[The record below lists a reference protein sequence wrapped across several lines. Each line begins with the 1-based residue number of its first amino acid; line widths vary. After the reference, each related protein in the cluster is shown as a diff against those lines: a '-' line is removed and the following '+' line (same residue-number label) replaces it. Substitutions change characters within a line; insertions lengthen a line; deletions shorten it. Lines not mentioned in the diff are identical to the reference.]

1 MDIGFG
7 KSQRELVNNHTPII
21 LDGKK
26 VANEIADDLKR
37 RCQILKDKGCYPKL
51 IVFTNTD
58 DASKVYVRNKIKRC
72 EEIGIDAITCPISKF
87 EDFEVAAQKYDFNE
101 IPYILQE
108 PSNLTKFQ
116 NTVFVDQW
124 YQTDVDGFSASSL
137 GKLFKNEE
145 KNGFTGMKACTPK
158 GIITLLDYY
167 NIPIEGQKVA
177 ILGRS
182 NIVGRP
188 MAAMM
193 LNRDA
198 TVSICHT
205 KTQQMTLD
213 EEIYSADIIVSA
225 VGKVGMLSGYT
236 SLFYERKFP
245 RKVLIDVGMN
255 RDENGKLCGDICK
268 EAIEH
273 CYAYT
278 PVPGGVGPMTVISLC
293 ENVIEFYENGK
304 DAYL

>member
-1 MDIGFG
+1 M
-7 KSQRELVNNHTPII
+7 PIV

-26 VANEIADDLKR
+26 VANEIAEDLKK
-37 RCQILKDKGCYPKL
+37 RCEILKANHIFPKL
-51 IVFTNTD
+51 IIFTNTD
-58 DASKVYVRNKIKRC
+58 DASKVYVRNKVKRC
-72 EEIGIDAITCPISKF
+72 EEIGIEVLTYSISQF
-87 EDFEVAAQKYDFNE
+87 EDFDWFSKKYDFEN

-116 NTVFVDQW
+116 NAIFIDQY
-124 YQTDVDGFSASSL
+124 YQTDVDGFSASNL

-145 KNGFTGMKACTPK
+145 KDGLTYFKACTPK

-167 NIPIEGQKVA
+167 NIPIEGQKVV

-198 TVSICHT
+198 TVSVCHS
-205 KTQQMTLD
+205 KTPETIFDD
-213 EEIYSADIIVSA
+213 EISTADIIISA
-225 VGKVGMLSGYT
+225 VGKANMLSDY
-236 SLFYERKFP
+236 SPWFYQYKFAN
-245 RKVLIDVGMN
+245 KILIDVGMN

-268 EAIEH
+268 KALEY

>member
-1 MDIGFG
+1 M
-7 KSQRELVNNHTPII
+7 PII

-26 VANEIADDLKR
+26 VANEIAEDLKK
-37 RCQILKDKGCYPKL
+37 RCEILKANHIFPKL
-51 IVFTNTD
+51 IIFTNTD
-58 DASKVYVRNKIKRC
+58 DASKVYVRNKVKRC
-72 EEIGIDAITCPISKF
+72 EEIGIEAVTYPISKF
-87 EDFEVAAQKYDFNE
+87 EDFNIADKNCDCCET
-101 IPYILQE
+101 PYILQE

-116 NTVFVDQW
+116 NTVFVDQ
-124 YQTDVDGFSASSL
+124 YYHTDVDGFSASNL

-145 KNGFTGMKACTPK
+145 KDGLTYFKACTPK

-167 NIPIEGQKVA
+167 NIPIKGRKAV

-198 TVSICHT
+198 TVSVCHS
-205 KTQQMTLD
+205 KTPETIFDD
-213 EEIYSADIIVSA
+213 EISTADIIISA
-225 VGKVGMLSGYT
+225 VGKANMLSDY
-236 SLFYERKFP
+236 SPWFYQYKFAN
-245 RKVLIDVGMN
+245 KILIDVGMN

-268 EAIEH
+268 KALEH

>member
-1 MDIGFG
+1 M
-7 KSQRELVNNHTPII
+7 PII

-26 VANEIADDLKR
+26 IANEIAEDLKK
-37 RCQILKDKGCYPKL
+37 RCEILKANHIFPKL
-51 IVFTNTD
+51 IIFTNTD
-58 DASKVYVRNKIKRC
+58 DASKVYVRNKVKRC
-72 EEIGIDAITCPISKF
+72 EEIGIEAITYPISKF
-87 EDFEVAAQKYDFNE
+87 EDFNIAAKDYDFCE
-101 IPYILQE
+101 TPYILQE

-116 NTVFVDQW
+116 NTVFVDQ
-124 YQTDVDGFSASSL
+124 YYHTDVDGFSASNL

-145 KNGFTGMKACTPK
+145 KDGLIYFKACTPK

-167 NIPIEGQKVA
+167 NIFIEGQKVV

-193 LNRDA
+193 LNRNA
-198 TVSICHT
+198 TVSVCHS
-205 KTQQMTLD
+205 KTPENIFDD
-213 EEIYSADIIVSA
+213 EISTADIIISA
-225 VGKVGMLSGYT
+225 VGKANMLSDY
-236 SLFYERKFP
+236 SPWVYQYKFAN
-245 RKVLIDVGMN
+245 KILIDVGMN
-255 RDENGKLCGDICK
+255 RDENGKLCGDFCK

>member
-1 MDIGFG
+1 M
-7 KSQRELVNNHTPII
+7 PII

-26 VANEIADDLKR
+26 VANEIAEDLKK
-37 RCQILKDKGCYPKL
+37 RCEILKAKNIFPKL
-51 IVFTNTD
+51 IIFTNTD
-58 DASKVYVRNKIKRC
+58 DASKVYVRNKVKRC
-72 EEIGIDAITCPISKF
+72 EEIGIEVLTYPISQF
-87 EDFEVAAQKYDFNE
+87 EDFDWFSKKYDFEN

-116 NTVFVDQW
+116 NAIFIDQY
-124 YQTDVDGFSASSL
+124 YQTDVDGFSANNL
-137 GKLFKNEE
+137 GKLFKDEE
-145 KNGFTGMKACTPK
+145 KDGLTYFKACTPK

-167 NIPIEGQKVA
+167 NIPIEGRQVV
-177 ILGRS
+177 ILGCS

-198 TVSICHT
+198 TVTICHS
-205 KTQQMTLD
+205 KTPKYTLD
-213 EEIYSADIIVSA
+213 EEVMSADIIVSA
-225 VGKVGMLSGYT
+225 VGKLNMLSGYRDYI
-236 SLFYERKFP
+236 YERNFK
-245 RKVLIDVGMN
+245 KKILVDVGMN
-255 RDENGKLCGDICK
+255 RDNDGKLCGDICK
-268 EAIEH
+268 KAIEH

>member
-1 MDIGFG
+1 M
-7 KSQRELVNNHTPII
+7 PII

-26 VANEIADDLKR
+26 VANEIAEDLKK
-37 RCQILKDKGCYPKL
+37 RCEILKANHIFPKL
-51 IVFTNTD
+51 IIFTNTD
-58 DASKVYVRNKIKRC
+58 DASKVYVRNKVKRC
-72 EEIGIDAITCPISKF
+72 EEIGIEAITYPISQF
-87 EDFEVAAQKYDFNE
+87 EDFDWFSKKYDFEN

-116 NTVFVDQW
+116 NAIFIDQY
-124 YQTDVDGFSASSL
+124 YQTDVDGFSASNL

-145 KNGFTGMKACTPK
+145 KDGLTYFKACTPK

-167 NIPIEGQKVA
+167 NIPIEGRKVV

-198 TVSICHT
+198 TVTICHS
-205 KTQQMTLD
+205 KTPKYTLD
-213 EEIYSADIIVSA
+213 EEVMSADIIVSA
-225 VGKVGMLSGYT
+225 VGKLNMLSGYRDYI
-236 SLFYERKFP
+236 YERNFK
-245 RKVLIDVGMN
+245 KKILVDVGMN
-255 RDENGKLCGDICK
+255 RDSDGKLCGDICK

>member
-1 MDIGFG
+1 M
-7 KSQRELVNNHTPII
+7 PIV

-26 VANEIADDLKR
+26 VANEIAEDLKK
-37 RCQILKDKGCYPKL
+37 RCEILKAKRIFPKL
-51 IVFTNTD
+51 IIFTNTD
-58 DASKVYVRNKIKRC
+58 DASKVYVRNKVKRC
-72 EEIGIDAITCPISKF
+72 EEIGIEVLTYPISQF
-87 EDFEVAAQKYDFNE
+87 EDFDWFSKKYDFEN

-116 NTVFVDQW
+116 NAIFIDQY
-124 YQTDVDGFSASSL
+124 YQTDVDGFSASNL

-145 KNGFTGMKACTPK
+145 KDGLTYFKACTPK

-167 NIPIEGQKVA
+167 NIPIEGRKVV

-198 TVSICHT
+198 TVTICHS
-205 KTQQMTLD
+205 KTPKYTLD
-213 EEIYSADIIVSA
+213 EEVMSADIIVSA
-225 VGKVGMLSGYT
+225 VGKLNMLSGYRDYI
-236 SLFYERKFP
+236 YERNFK
-245 RKVLIDVGMN
+245 KKILVDVGMN
-255 RDENGKLCGDICK
+255 RDNDGKLCGDICK
-268 EAIEH
+268 KAIEH

>member
-1 MDIGFG
+1 M
-7 KSQRELVNNHTPII
+7 PII

-26 VANEIADDLKR
+26 VANEIAEDLKK
-37 RCQILKDKGCYPKL
+37 RCEILKANHIFPKL
-51 IVFTNTD
+51 IIFTNTD
-58 DASKVYVRNKIKRC
+58 DASKVYVRNKVKRC
-72 EEIGIDAITCPISKF
+72 EEIGIEVLTYPISQF
-87 EDFEVAAQKYDFNE
+87 EDFDWFSKKYDFEN

-116 NTVFVDQW
+116 NAIFIDQ
-124 YQTDVDGFSASSL
+124 YYHTDVDGFSSSNL

-145 KNGFTGMKACTPK
+145 KDGLTYFKACTPK

-167 NIPIEGQKVA
+167 NIPIEGRKVV

-198 TVSICHT
+198 TVTICHS
-205 KTQQMTLD
+205 KTPETIFDD
-213 EEIYSADIIVSA
+213 EISTADIIISA
-225 VGKVGMLSGYT
+225 VGKANMLSDYNPW
-236 SLFYERKFP
+236 FYQYEFANKI
-245 RKVLIDVGMN
+245 LIDVGMN
-255 RDENGKLCGDICK
+255 RDKNGKLCGDICK
-268 EAIEH
+268 EALEY

>member
-1 MDIGFG
+1 M
-7 KSQRELVNNHTPII
+7 PII

-26 VANEIADDLKR
+26 VANEIAEDLKK
-37 RCQILKDKGCYPKL
+37 RCEILKANHIFPKL
-51 IVFTNTD
+51 IIFTNTD
-58 DASKVYVRNKIKRC
+58 DASKVYVRNKVKRC
-72 EEIGIDAITCPISKF
+72 EEIGIEVLTYPISQF
-87 EDFEVAAQKYDFNE
+87 EDFDWFSKKYDFEN

-116 NTVFVDQW
+116 NAIFIDQY
-124 YQTDVDGFSASSL
+124 YQTDVDGFSASNL

-145 KNGFTGMKACTPK
+145 KDGLTYFKACTPK

-167 NIPIEGQKVA
+167 NIPIEGRKVV

-182 NIVGRP
+182 SIVGRP
-188 MAAMM
+188 MAATM

-205 KTQQMTLD
+205 KTQQMVFD
-213 EEIYSADIIVSA
+213 EEVWSADIIVSA
-225 VGKVGMLSGYT
+225 VGKTGMLSGYT
-236 SLFYERKFP
+236 SSFYERIFSHKT
-245 RKVLIDVGMN
+245 LIDVGMN

>member
-1 MDIGFG
+1 M
-7 KSQRELVNNHTPII
+7 PII

-26 VANEIADDLKR
+26 VANEIAEDLKK
-37 RCQILKDKGCYPKL
+37 RCEILKAKRIFPKL
-51 IVFTNTD
+51 IIFTNTD
-58 DASKVYVRNKIKRC
+58 DASKVYVRNKVKRC
-72 EEIGIDAITCPISKF
+72 EEIGIEVLTYPISQF
-87 EDFEVAAQKYDFNE
+87 EDFDWFSKKYDFEN

-116 NTVFVDQW
+116 NAIFIDQY
-124 YQTDVDGFSASSL
+124 YQTDVDGFSASNL

-145 KNGFTGMKACTPK
+145 KDGLTYFKACTPK

-167 NIPIEGQKVA
+167 NIPIEGRKVV

-198 TVSICHT
+198 TVTICHS
-205 KTQQMTLD
+205 KTPKYTLD
-213 EEIYSADIIVSA
+213 EEVMSADIIVSA
-225 VGKVGMLSGYT
+225 VGKLNMLSGYRDYI
-236 SLFYERKFP
+236 YERNFK
-245 RKVLIDVGMN
+245 KKILVDVGMN
-255 RDENGKLCGDICK
+255 RDNDGKLCGDICK
-268 EAIEH
+268 KAIEH

-293 ENVIEFYENGK
+293 ENVIEFYENEK

>member
-1 MDIGFG
+1 M
-7 KSQRELVNNHTPII
+7 PII

-26 VANEIADDLKR
+26 VANEIAEDLKK
-37 RCQILKDKGCYPKL
+37 RCEILKTNHIFPKL
-51 IVFTNTD
+51 IIFTNTD
-58 DASKVYVRNKIKRC
+58 DASKVYVRNKVKRC
-72 EEIGIDAITCPISKF
+72 EEIGIEAITYPISKF
-87 EDFEVAAQKYDFNE
+87 EDFNIAAKDYDFCE
-101 IPYILQE
+101 TPYILQE

-116 NTVFVDQW
+116 NTVFVDQ
-124 YQTDVDGFSASSL
+124 YYHTDVDGFSAINL

-145 KNGFTGMKACTPK
+145 KDGLTYFKACTPK

-167 NIPIEGQKVA
+167 NIPIEGQKVV

-193 LNRDA
+193 LNRNA
-198 TVSICHT
+198 TVSVCHS
-205 KTQQMTLD
+205 KTPENIFDD
-213 EEIYSADIIVSA
+213 EISTADIIISA
-225 VGKVGMLSGYT
+225 VGKANMLSDY
-236 SLFYERKFP
+236 SPWVYQYKFAN
-245 RKVLIDVGMN
+245 KILIDVGMN

-268 EAIEH
+268 EALEH

>member
-1 MDIGFG
+1 M
-7 KSQRELVNNHTPII
+7 PII

-26 VANEIADDLKR
+26 VANEIAEDLKK
-37 RCQILKDKGCYPKL
+37 RCEILKANHIFPKL
-51 IVFTNTD
+51 IIFTNTD
-58 DASKVYVRNKIKRC
+58 DASKVYVRNKVKRC
-72 EEIGIDAITCPISKF
+72 EEIGIEAITYPISKF
-87 EDFEVAAQKYDFNE
+87 EDFGVAAITYDFYE
-101 IPYILQE
+101 TPYILQE

-116 NTVFVDQW
+116 NTVFVDQ
-124 YQTDVDGFSASSL
+124 YYHTDVDGFSASNL

-145 KNGFTGMKACTPK
+145 KDGLTYFKACTPK

-167 NIPIEGQKVA
+167 NIPIEGRKVV

-198 TVSICHT
+198 TVSICHS
-205 KTQQMTLD
+205 KTPETIFDD
-213 EEIYSADIIVSA
+213 EISTADIIISA
-225 VGKVGMLSGYT
+225 VGKANMLSDY
-236 SLFYERKFP
+236 SPWFYQYKFAN
-245 RKVLIDVGMN
+245 KILIDVGMN
-255 RDENGKLCGDICK
+255 RDENGKLCGDFCK

>member
-1 MDIGFG
+1 M
-7 KSQRELVNNHTPII
+7 PIV

-26 VANEIADDLKR
+26 VANEIAEDLKK
-37 RCQILKDKGCYPKL
+37 RCEILKANHIFPKL
-51 IVFTNTD
+51 IIFTNTD
-58 DASKVYVRNKIKRC
+58 DASKVYVRNKVKRC
-72 EEIGIDAITCPISKF
+72 EEIGIEVLTYPISQF
-87 EDFEVAAQKYDFNE
+87 EDFDWFSKKYDFEN

-116 NTVFVDQW
+116 NAIFIDQY
-124 YQTDVDGFSASSL
+124 YQTDVDGFSASNL

-145 KNGFTGMKACTPK
+145 KDGLTYFKACTPK

-167 NIPIEGQKVA
+167 NIPIEGQKVV

-198 TVSICHT
+198 TVSVCHS
-205 KTQQMTLD
+205 KTQQRVL
-213 EEIYSADIIVSA
+213 EEKIWSADIIVSA
-225 VGKVGMLSGYT
+225 VGKTGMLSGYT
-236 SLFYERKFP
+236 SSFYEQTFP
-245 RKVLIDVGMN
+245 HKILIDVGMN

>member
-1 MDIGFG
+1 M
-7 KSQRELVNNHTPII
+7 PIV

-26 VANEIADDLKR
+26 VANEIAEDLKK
-37 RCQILKDKGCYPKL
+37 RCEILKAKHIFPKL
-51 IVFTNTD
+51 IIFTNTD
-58 DASKVYVRNKIKRC
+58 DASKVYVRNKVKRC
-72 EEIGIDAITCPISKF
+72 EEIGIEVLTYPISQF
-87 EDFEVAAQKYDFNE
+87 EDFDWFSKKYDFEN

-116 NTVFVDQW
+116 NAIFIDQY
-124 YQTDVDGFSASSL
+124 YQTDVDGFSASNL

-145 KNGFTGMKACTPK
+145 KDGLTYFKACTPK

-167 NIPIEGQKVA
+167 NIPIEGRKVV

-198 TVSICHT
+198 TVTICHS
-205 KTQQMTLD
+205 KTPKYTLD
-213 EEIYSADIIVSA
+213 EEVMSADIIVSA
-225 VGKVGMLSGYT
+225 VGKLNMLSGYRDYI
-236 SLFYERKFP
+236 YERNFK
-245 RKVLIDVGMN
+245 KKILVDVGMN
-255 RDENGKLCGDICK
+255 RDNDGKLCGDICK
-268 EAIEH
+268 KAIEH
-273 CYAYT
+273 CYAHT

>member
-1 MDIGFG
+1 M
-7 KSQRELVNNHTPII
+7 PIV

-26 VANEIADDLKR
+26 VANEIAEDLKK
-37 RCQILKDKGCYPKL
+37 RCEILKANHIFPKL
-51 IVFTNTD
+51 IIFTNTD

-72 EEIGIDAITCPISKF
+72 EEIGIEAITYPISQF
-87 EDFEVAAQKYDFNE
+87 EDFDWFSKKYDFEN

-116 NTVFVDQW
+116 NAIFIDQY
-124 YQTDVDGFSASSL
+124 YQTDVDGFSASNL

-145 KNGFTGMKACTPK
+145 KDGLTYFKACTPK

-167 NIPIEGQKVA
+167 NIPIEGRKVV

-198 TVSICHT
+198 TVTICHS
-205 KTQQMTLD
+205 KTPKYTLD
-213 EEIYSADIIVSA
+213 EEVMSADIIVSA
-225 VGKVGMLSGYT
+225 VGKLNMLSGYRDYI
-236 SLFYERKFP
+236 YERNFK
-245 RKVLIDVGMN
+245 KKILVDVGMN
-255 RDENGKLCGDICK
+255 RDSDGKLCGDICK

>member
-1 MDIGFG
+1 M
-7 KSQRELVNNHTPII
+7 PII

-26 VANEIADDLKR
+26 VANEIAEDLKK
-37 RCQILKDKGCYPKL
+37 RCEILKANHIFPKL
-51 IVFTNTD
+51 IIFTNTD
-58 DASKVYVRNKIKRC
+58 DASKVYVRNKVKRC
-72 EEIGIDAITCPISKF
+72 EEIGIEAITYPISKF
-87 EDFEVAAQKYDFNE
+87 EDFNIAAKDYDFCE
-101 IPYILQE
+101 TPYILQE

-116 NTVFVDQW
+116 NTVFVDQ
-124 YQTDVDGFSASSL
+124 YYHTDVDGFSASNL

-145 KNGFTGMKACTPK
+145 KDGLTYFKACTPK

-167 NIPIEGQKVA
+167 NIFIEGQKVV

-193 LNRDA
+193 LNRNA
-198 TVSICHT
+198 TVSVCHS
-205 KTQQMTLD
+205 KTPENIFDD
-213 EEIYSADIIVSA
+213 EISTADIIISA
-225 VGKVGMLSGYT
+225 VGKANMLSDY
-236 SLFYERKFP
+236 SPWVYQYKFAN
-245 RKVLIDVGMN
+245 KILIDVGMN

-268 EAIEH
+268 KAIEH

>member
-1 MDIGFG
+1 M
-7 KSQRELVNNHTPII
+7 PII

-26 VANEIADDLKR
+26 VANEIAEDLKK
-37 RCQILKDKGCYPKL
+37 RCEILKANHIFPKL
-51 IVFTNTD
+51 IIFTNTD
-58 DASKVYVRNKIKRC
+58 DASKVYVRNKVKRC
-72 EEIGIDAITCPISKF
+72 EEIGIEVLTYPISQF
-87 EDFEVAAQKYDFNE
+87 EDFDWFSKKYDFEN

-116 NTVFVDQW
+116 NAIFIDQY
-124 YQTDVDGFSASSL
+124 YQTDVDGFSASNL

-145 KNGFTGMKACTPK
+145 KDGLTYFKACTPK

-167 NIPIEGQKVA
+167 NIPIEGRKVV

-198 TVSICHT
+198 TVSVCHS
-205 KTQQMTLD
+205 KTPETIFDD
-213 EEIYSADIIVSA
+213 EISTADIIISA
-225 VGKVGMLSGYT
+225 VGKANMLSDYNPW
-236 SLFYERKFP
+236 FYQYEFANKI
-245 RKVLIDVGMN
+245 LIDVGMN
-255 RDENGKLCGDICK
+255 RDKNGKLCGDICK
-268 EAIEH
+268 EALEY

>member
-1 MDIGFG
+1 MDMNI
-7 KSQRELVNNHTPII
+7 PII

-26 VANEIADDLKR
+26 VANEIAEDLKK
-37 RCQILKDKGCYPKL
+37 RCEILKANHIFPKL
-51 IVFTNTD
+51 IIFTNTD
-58 DASKVYVRNKIKRC
+58 DASKVYVRNKVKRC
-72 EEIGIDAITCPISKF
+72 EEIGIEAITYPISKF
-87 EDFEVAAQKYDFNE
+87 EDFNVTESKYDFCE
-101 IPYILQE
+101 TPYILQE

-116 NTVFVDQW
+116 NTVFVDQ
-124 YQTDVDGFSASSL
+124 YYHTDVDGFSAINL

-145 KNGFTGMKACTPK
+145 KDGLTYFKACTPK

-167 NIPIEGQKVA
+167 NIPIEGQKVV

-188 MAAMM
+188 MAVMM
-193 LNRDA
+193 LNRNA

-205 KTQQMTLD
+205 KTPQTVFD
-213 EEIYSADIIVSA
+213 EEIWSADIIVSA
-225 VGKVGMLSGYT
+225 VGKTGMLSGYT
-236 SLFYERKFP
+236 PLFYKRKFLH
-245 RKVLIDVGMN
+245 KVLIDVGMN

-304 DAYL
+304 EAYL

>member
-1 MDIGFG
+1 M
-7 KSQRELVNNHTPII
+7 PIV

-26 VANEIADDLKR
+26 VANEIAEDLKK
-37 RCQILKDKGCYPKL
+37 RCEILKANHIFPKL
-51 IVFTNTD
+51 IIFTNTD
-58 DASKVYVRNKIKRC
+58 DASKVYVRNKVKRC
-72 EEIGIDAITCPISKF
+72 EEIGIEVLTYPISQF
-87 EDFEVAAQKYDFNE
+87 EDFDWFSKKYDFEN

-116 NTVFVDQW
+116 NAIFIDQY
-124 YQTDVDGFSASSL
+124 YQTDVDGFSASNL

-145 KNGFTGMKACTPK
+145 KDGLTYFKACTPK

-167 NIPIEGQKVA
+167 NIPIEGRKVV

-198 TVSICHT
+198 TVSVCHS
-205 KTQQMTLD
+205 KTPETIFDD
-213 EEIYSADIIVSA
+213 EISTADIIISA
-225 VGKVGMLSGYT
+225 VGKANMLSDYNPW
-236 SLFYERKFP
+236 FYQYKFAN
-245 RKVLIDVGMN
+245 KILIDVGMN

-268 EAIEH
+268 EALEY

>member
-1 MDIGFG
+1 M
-7 KSQRELVNNHTPII
+7 PIV

-26 VANEIADDLKR
+26 VANEIAEDLKK
-37 RCQILKDKGCYPKL
+37 RCEILKANHIFPKL
-51 IVFTNTD
+51 IIFTNTD
-58 DASKVYVRNKIKRC
+58 DASKVYVRNKVKRC
-72 EEIGIDAITCPISKF
+72 EEIGIEAVTYPISKF
-87 EDFEVAAQKYDFNE
+87 EDFNIADKDCDCCET
-101 IPYILQE
+101 PYILQE

-116 NTVFVDQW
+116 NTVFVDQ
-124 YQTDVDGFSASSL
+124 YYHTDVDGFSASNL

-145 KNGFTGMKACTPK
+145 KDGLTYFKACTPK

-167 NIPIEGQKVA
+167 NIPIEGRKVV

-188 MAAMM
+188 LAAMM
-193 LNRDA
+193 LNRNA
-198 TVSICHT
+198 TVSVCHS
-205 KTQQMTLD
+205 KTPKTIFDD
-213 EEIYSADIIVSA
+213 EILTADIIISA
-225 VGKVGMLSGYT
+225 VGKVNMLSDY
-236 SLFYERKFP
+236 SPWSYQYKFAN
-245 RKVLIDVGMN
+245 KILIDVGMN

-268 EAIEH
+268 KALEY

>member
-1 MDIGFG
+1 M
-7 KSQRELVNNHTPII
+7 PII

-26 VANEIADDLKR
+26 VANEIAEDLKK
-37 RCQILKDKGCYPKL
+37 RCEILKANHIFPKL
-51 IVFTNTD
+51 IIFTNTD
-58 DASKVYVRNKIKRC
+58 DASKVYVRNKVKRC
-72 EEIGIDAITCPISKF
+72 EEIGIEVLTYPISQF
-87 EDFEVAAQKYDFNE
+87 EDFDWFSKKYDFEN

-116 NTVFVDQW
+116 NAIFIDQY
-124 YQTDVDGFSASSL
+124 YQTDVDGFSASNL

-145 KNGFTGMKACTPK
+145 KDGLTYFKACTPK

-167 NIPIEGQKVA
+167 NIPIEGRKVV

-198 TVSICHT
+198 TVTICHS
-205 KTQQMTLD
+205 KTPKYTLD
-213 EEIYSADIIVSA
+213 EEVMSADIIVSA
-225 VGKVGMLSGYT
+225 VGKLNMLSGYRDYI
-236 SLFYERKFP
+236 YERNFK
-245 RKVLIDVGMN
+245 KKILVDVGMN
-255 RDENGKLCGDICK
+255 RDNDGKLCGDICK
-268 EAIEH
+268 KAIEH

-293 ENVIEFYENGK
+293 ENVVEFYENGK

>member
-1 MDIGFG
+1 M
-7 KSQRELVNNHTPII
+7 PII

-26 VANEIADDLKR
+26 VANEIAEDLKK
-37 RCQILKDKGCYPKL
+37 RCEILKANHIFPKL
-51 IVFTNTD
+51 IIFTNTD
-58 DASKVYVRNKIKRC
+58 DASKVYVRNKVKRC
-72 EEIGIDAITCPISKF
+72 EEIGIEAVTYPISKF
-87 EDFEVAAQKYDFNE
+87 EDFNIAAKDYDFCE
-101 IPYILQE
+101 TPYILQE

-116 NTVFVDQW
+116 NTVFVDQ
-124 YQTDVDGFSASSL
+124 YYHTDVDGFSASNL

-145 KNGFTGMKACTPK
+145 KDGLIYFKACTPK

-167 NIPIEGQKVA
+167 NIFIEGQKVV

-193 LNRDA
+193 LNRNA
-198 TVSICHT
+198 TVSVCHS
-205 KTQQMTLD
+205 KTPENIFDD
-213 EEIYSADIIVSA
+213 EISTADIIISA
-225 VGKVGMLSGYT
+225 VGKANMLSDY
-236 SLFYERKFP
+236 SPWVYQYKFAN
-245 RKVLIDVGMN
+245 KILIDVGMN
-255 RDENGKLCGDICK
+255 RDENGKLCGDFCK

>member
-1 MDIGFG
+1 M
-7 KSQRELVNNHTPII
+7 PIV

-26 VANEIADDLKR
+26 VANEIAEDLKK
-37 RCQILKDKGCYPKL
+37 RCEILKANHIFPKL
-51 IVFTNTD
+51 IIFTNTD

-72 EEIGIDAITCPISKF
+72 EEIGIEAITYPISQF
-87 EDFEVAAQKYDFNE
+87 EDFDWFSKKYDFEN

-116 NTVFVDQW
+116 NAIFIDQY
-124 YQTDVDGFSASSL
+124 YQTDVDGFSANNL
-137 GKLFKNEE
+137 GKLFKDEE
-145 KNGFTGMKACTPK
+145 KDGLTYFKACTPK

-167 NIPIEGQKVA
+167 NIPIEGRKVV

-198 TVSICHT
+198 TVTICHS
-205 KTQQMTLD
+205 KTPKYMLD
-213 EEIYSADIIVSA
+213 EEVMSADIIVSA
-225 VGKVGMLSGYT
+225 VGKLNMLSGYRDYI
-236 SLFYERKFP
+236 YERNFK
-245 RKVLIDVGMN
+245 KKILVDVGMN
-255 RDENGKLCGDICK
+255 RDSDGKLCGDICK

-293 ENVIEFYENGK
+293 ENVIEFYENEK

>member
-1 MDIGFG
+1 M
-7 KSQRELVNNHTPII
+7 PII

-26 VANEIADDLKR
+26 VANEIAEDLKK
-37 RCQILKDKGCYPKL
+37 RCEILKANHIFPKL
-51 IVFTNTD
+51 IIFTNTD
-58 DASKVYVRNKIKRC
+58 DASKVYVRNKVKRC
-72 EEIGIDAITCPISKF
+72 EEIGIEAITYPISKF
-87 EDFEVAAQKYDFNE
+87 EDFGVAANTYDFYE
-101 IPYILQE
+101 TPYILQE

-116 NTVFVDQW
+116 NTVFVDQ
-124 YQTDVDGFSASSL
+124 YYHTDVDGFSASNL

-145 KNGFTGMKACTPK
+145 KDGLTYFKACTPK

-167 NIPIEGQKVA
+167 NIPINGQKVV

-198 TVSICHT
+198 TVSVCHS
-205 KTQQMTLD
+205 KTPRNIFD
-213 EEIYSADIIVSA
+213 NEISTADIIVSA
-225 VGKVGMLSGYT
+225 VGKANMLSDY
-236 SLFYERKFP
+236 SPWFYQYKFAN
-245 RKVLIDVGMN
+245 KILIDVGMN
-255 RDENGKLCGDICK
+255 RDENGKLCGDFCK
-268 EAIEH
+268 EALEH

>member
-1 MDIGFG
+1 M
-7 KSQRELVNNHTPII
+7 PIV

-26 VANEIADDLKR
+26 VANEIAEDLKK
-37 RCQILKDKGCYPKL
+37 RCEILKANHIFPKL
-51 IVFTNTD
+51 IIFTNTD
-58 DASKVYVRNKIKRC
+58 DASKVYVRNKVKRC
-72 EEIGIDAITCPISKF
+72 EEIGIEVLTYPISQF
-87 EDFEVAAQKYDFNE
+87 EDFDWFSKKYDFEN

-116 NTVFVDQW
+116 NAIFIDQY
-124 YQTDVDGFSASSL
+124 YQTDVDGFSASNL

-145 KNGFTGMKACTPK
+145 KDGLTYFKACTPK

-167 NIPIEGQKVA
+167 NIPIEGRKVV

-188 MAAMM
+188 LAAMM

-198 TVSICHT
+198 TVSVCHS
-205 KTQQMTLD
+205 KTPETIFDD
-213 EEIYSADIIVSA
+213 EISTADIIISA
-225 VGKVGMLSGYT
+225 VGKANMLSDYNPW
-236 SLFYERKFP
+236 FYQYKFAN
-245 RKVLIDVGMN
+245 KILIDVGMN
-255 RDENGKLCGDICK
+255 RDKNGKLCGDICK
-268 EAIEH
+268 EALEY

>member
-1 MDIGFG
+1 MDMN
-7 KSQRELVNNHTPII
+7 VPII

-26 VANEIADDLKR
+26 VANEIAEDLKK
-37 RCQILKDKGCYPKL
+37 RCEILKANHIFPKL
-51 IVFTNTD
+51 IIFTNTD
-58 DASKVYVRNKIKRC
+58 DASKVYVRNKVKRC
-72 EEIGIDAITCPISKF
+72 EEIGIEAITNPISKF
-87 EDFEVAAQKYDFNE
+87 EDFNIASKDYDCCE
-101 IPYILQE
+101 TPYILQE

-116 NTVFVDQW
+116 NTVFVDQ
-124 YQTDVDGFSASSL
+124 YYHTDVDGFSASNL

-145 KNGFTGMKACTPK
+145 KDGLTHFKACTPK

-167 NIPIEGQKVA
+167 NIPIEGQKVV

-198 TVSICHT
+198 TVSICHS
-205 KTQQMTLD
+205 KTQQMVFD
-213 EEIYSADIIVSA
+213 EEVWSADIIVSA
-225 VGKVGMLSGYT
+225 VGKTGMLSGYT
-236 SLFYERKFP
+236 SSFYERIFP
-245 RKVLIDVGMN
+245 HKTLIDVGMN

>member
-1 MDIGFG
+1 M
-7 KSQRELVNNHTPII
+7 PII

-26 VANEIADDLKR
+26 VANEIAEDLKK
-37 RCQILKDKGCYPKL
+37 RCEILKANHIFPKL
-51 IVFTNTD
+51 IIFTNTD
-58 DASKVYVRNKIKRC
+58 DASKVYVRNKVKRC
-72 EEIGIDAITCPISKF
+72 EEIGIEVLTYAISHF
-87 EDFEVAAQKYDFNE
+87 EDFDWFSKKYDFEN

-116 NTVFVDQW
+116 NAIFIDQY
-124 YQTDVDGFSASSL
+124 YQTDVDGFSASNL

-145 KNGFTGMKACTPK
+145 KDGLTYFKACTPK

-167 NIPIEGQKVA
+167 NIPIEGRKVV

-198 TVSICHT
+198 TISICHT
-205 KTQQMTLD
+205 KTQQMVFD
-213 EEIYSADIIVSA
+213 EEVWSADIIVSA
-225 VGKVGMLSGYT
+225 VGKTGILSGYT
-236 SLFYERKFP
+236 SSFYERIFSHKT
-245 RKVLIDVGMN
+245 LIDVGMN

-304 DAYL
+304 DVYL

>member
-1 MDIGFG
+1 M
-7 KSQRELVNNHTPII
+7 PII

-26 VANEIADDLKR
+26 VANEIAEDLKK
-37 RCQILKDKGCYPKL
+37 RCEILKANHIFPKL
-51 IVFTNTD
+51 IIFTNTD
-58 DASKVYVRNKIKRC
+58 DASKVYVRNKVKRC
-72 EEIGIDAITCPISKF
+72 EEIGIEVLTYPISQF
-87 EDFEVAAQKYDFNE
+87 EDFDWFSKKYDFEN
-101 IPYILQE
+101 IPYSLQE

-116 NTVFVDQW
+116 NAIFIDQY
-124 YQTDVDGFSASSL
+124 YQTDVDGFSASNL

-145 KNGFTGMKACTPK
+145 KDGLTYFKACTPK

-167 NIPIEGQKVA
+167 NIPIEGRKVV

-182 NIVGRP
+182 SIVGRP

-205 KTQQMTLD
+205 KTQQMVFD
-213 EEIYSADIIVSA
+213 EEVWSADIIVSA
-225 VGKVGMLSGYT
+225 VGKTGMLSGYT
-236 SLFYERKFP
+236 SSFYERIFP
-245 RKVLIDVGMN
+245 HKTLIDVGMN
-255 RDENGKLCGDICK
+255 RDENGKLCGDVCK

>member
-1 MDIGFG
+1 MDMN
-7 KSQRELVNNHTPII
+7 VPII

-26 VANEIADDLKR
+26 VANEIAEDLKK
-37 RCQILKDKGCYPKL
+37 RCEILKANHIFPKL
-51 IVFTNTD
+51 IIFTNTD
-58 DASKVYVRNKIKRC
+58 DASKVYVRNKVKRC
-72 EEIGIDAITCPISKF
+72 EEIGIEAITYPISKF
-87 EDFEVAAQKYDFNE
+87 EDFSIAASNYDFCE
-101 IPYILQE
+101 TPYILQE

-116 NTVFVDQW
+116 NTVFVDQ
-124 YQTDVDGFSASSL
+124 YYHTDVDGFSASNL

-145 KNGFTGMKACTPK
+145 KNGLTYFKACTPK

-167 NIPIEGQKVA
+167 NIPLEGQKVV

-193 LNRDA
+193 LNRNA

-205 KTQQMTLD
+205 KTPQMVFD
-213 EEIYSADIIVSA
+213 EEIWSADIIVSA
-225 VGKVGMLSGYT
+225 VGKTGMLSGYT

-245 RKVLIDVGMN
+245 SKTLIDVGMN

-268 EAIEH
+268 EAVEH
-273 CYAYT
+273 CCAYT

>member
-1 MDIGFG
+1 M
-7 KSQRELVNNHTPII
+7 PII

-26 VANEIADDLKR
+26 VANEIAEDLKK
-37 RCQILKDKGCYPKL
+37 RCEILKANHIFPKL
-51 IVFTNTD
+51 IIFTNTD
-58 DASKVYVRNKIKRC
+58 DASKVYVRNKVKRC
-72 EEIGIDAITCPISKF
+72 EEIGIEAVTYPISKF
-87 EDFEVAAQKYDFNE
+87 EDFNIADKDCDCCET
-101 IPYILQE
+101 PYILQE

-116 NTVFVDQW
+116 NTVFVDQ
-124 YQTDVDGFSASSL
+124 YYHTDVDGFSAINL

-145 KNGFTGMKACTPK
+145 KDGLTYFKACTPK

-167 NIPIEGQKVA
+167 NIPIEGQKVV

-188 MAAMM
+188 MAAMI
-193 LNRDA
+193 LNRNA
-198 TVSICHT
+198 TVSVCHS
-205 KTQQMTLD
+205 KTPENIFDD
-213 EEIYSADIIVSA
+213 EISTADIIISA
-225 VGKVGMLSGYT
+225 VGKANMLSDY
-236 SLFYERKFP
+236 SPWVYQYKFAN
-245 RKVLIDVGMN
+245 KILIDVGMN

-268 EAIEH
+268 EALEH

>member
-1 MDIGFG
+1 M
-7 KSQRELVNNHTPII
+7 PII

-26 VANEIADDLKR
+26 VANEIAEDLKK
-37 RCQILKDKGCYPKL
+37 RCEILKANHIFPKL
-51 IVFTNTD
+51 IIFTNTD
-58 DASKVYVRNKIKRC
+58 DASKVYVRNKVKRC
-72 EEIGIDAITCPISKF
+72 EEIGIEAVTYPISKF
-87 EDFEVAAQKYDFNE
+87 EDFNIADKDCDCCET
-101 IPYILQE
+101 PYILQE

-116 NTVFVDQW
+116 NTVFVDQ
-124 YQTDVDGFSASSL
+124 YYHTDVDGFSAINL

-145 KNGFTGMKACTPK
+145 KDGLTYFKACTPK

-167 NIPIEGQKVA
+167 NIPIEGQKVV

-193 LNRDA
+193 LNRNA
-198 TVSICHT
+198 TVSVCHS
-205 KTQQMTLD
+205 KTPENIFDD
-213 EEIYSADIIVSA
+213 EISTADIIISA
-225 VGKVGMLSGYT
+225 VGKANMLSDY
-236 SLFYERKFP
+236 SPWVYQYKFAN
-245 RKVLIDVGMN
+245 KILIDVGMN

-268 EAIEH
+268 EALEH

>member
-1 MDIGFG
+1 M
-7 KSQRELVNNHTPII
+7 PIV

-26 VANEIADDLKR
+26 VANEIAEDLKK
-37 RCQILKDKGCYPKL
+37 RCEILKANHIFPKL
-51 IVFTNTD
+51 IIFTNTD

-72 EEIGIDAITCPISKF
+72 EEIGIEAITYPISQF
-87 EDFEVAAQKYDFNE
+87 EDFDWFSKKYDFEN

-116 NTVFVDQW
+116 NAIFIDQY
-124 YQTDVDGFSASSL
+124 YQTDVDGFSANNL
-137 GKLFKNEE
+137 GKLFKDEE
-145 KNGFTGMKACTPK
+145 KDGLTYFKACTPK

-167 NIPIEGQKVA
+167 NIPIEGRKVV

-182 NIVGRP
+182 NIIGRP

-198 TVSICHT
+198 TVTICHS
-205 KTQQMTLD
+205 KTPKYMLD
-213 EEIYSADIIVSA
+213 EEVMSADIIVSA
-225 VGKVGMLSGYT
+225 VGKLNMLSGYRDYI
-236 SLFYERKFP
+236 YERNFK
-245 RKVLIDVGMN
+245 KKILVDVGMN
-255 RDENGKLCGDICK
+255 RDSDGKLCGDICK

>member
-1 MDIGFG
+1 MDM
-7 KSQRELVNNHTPII
+7 NTPII

-37 RCQILKDKGCYPKL
+37 RCQILKDKGCIPKL
-51 IVFTNTD
+51 IIFTNTD

-72 EEIGIDAITCPISKF
+72 EEIGIKAITYPISKF
-87 EDFEVAAQKYDFNE
+87 EDFAVASSKYDFAE
-101 IPYILQE
+101 TPYILQE

-124 YQTDVDGFSASSL
+124 YQTDVDGFSASNL

-145 KNGFTGMKACTPK
+145 KDGLTYFKACTPK

-167 NIPIEGQKVA
+167 NIPIEGKKVT
-177 ILGRS
+177 IIGRS

-188 MAAMM
+188 MVAMM
-193 LNRDA
+193 LNRNA

-205 KTQQMTLD
+205 KTPKNVFD
-213 EEIYSADIIVSA
+213 KEISFADIIVSA
-225 VGKVGMLSGYT
+225 VGKAGMLSGYT
-236 SLFYERKFP
+236 AEYYENKFYN
-245 RKVLIDVGMN
+245 KVLIDVGMN

-268 EAIEH
+268 KAIER

>member
-1 MDIGFG
+1 MDMN
-7 KSQRELVNNHTPII
+7 VPII

-26 VANEIADDLKR
+26 VANEIAEDLKK
-37 RCQILKDKGCYPKL
+37 RCEILKANHIFPKL
-51 IVFTNTD
+51 IIFTNTD
-58 DASKVYVRNKIKRC
+58 DASKVYVRNKVKRC
-72 EEIGIDAITCPISKF
+72 EEIGIEAITNPISKF
-87 EDFEVAAQKYDFNE
+87 EDFNIASKDYDCCE
-101 IPYILQE
+101 TPYILQE

-116 NTVFVDQW
+116 NTVFVDQ
-124 YQTDVDGFSASSL
+124 YYHTDVDGFSASNL

-145 KNGFTGMKACTPK
+145 KDGLTHFKACTPK

-167 NIPIEGQKVA
+167 NIPIEGQKVV

-193 LNRDA
+193 LNRNA
-198 TVSICHT
+198 TVSVCHS
-205 KTQQMTLD
+205 KTPKNIFDD
-213 EEIYSADIIVSA
+213 EISTADIIISA
-225 VGKVGMLSGYT
+225 VGKANMLSDY
-236 SLFYERKFP
+236 SPWVYQYKFAN
-245 RKVLIDVGMN
+245 KILIDVGMN

-278 PVPGGVGPMTVISLC
+278 PVPGGIGPMTVISLC

-304 DAYL
+304 EAYL

>member
-1 MDIGFG
+1 MNFT
-7 KSQRELVNNHTPII
+7 HTPII

-26 VANEIADDLKR
+26 VANEIAEDLKK
-37 RCQILKDKGCYPKL
+37 RCEILNKKGIIPKL
-51 IVFTNTD
+51 VIFTNDD
-58 DASKVYVRNKIKRC
+58 DASKVYVRNKVKRC
-72 EEIGIDAITCPISKF
+72 EEIGIKVITYPIKKF
-87 EDFEVAAQKYDFNE
+87 SDFENIQKGYDFSDV
-101 IPYILQE
+101 PYILQE
-108 PSNLTKFQ
+108 PSNLTHFQ
-116 NTVFVDQW
+116 RDVFVDMFPS
-124 YQTDVDGFSASSL
+124 TDVDGFSATNT

-145 KNGFTGMKACTPK
+145 KDGLTCFKACTPK

-167 NIPIEGQKVA
+167 NISIEGKKTV
-177 ILGRS
+177 IIGRS

-193 LNRDA
+193 LNRNA

-205 KTQQMTLD
+205 KTPLNVFD
-213 EEIYSADIIVSA
+213 EEISSADIIVSA
-225 VGKVGMLSGYT
+225 AGKPNMLSGYT
-236 SLFYERKFP
+236 SIFYERKFP
-245 RKVLIDVGMN
+245 NKVLIDVGMN

>member
-1 MDIGFG
+1 MD
-7 KSQRELVNNHTPII
+7 TPIV

-26 VANEIADDLKR
+26 VANEIAEDLKK
-37 RCQILKDKGCYPKL
+37 RCQILKDKGCTPKL
-51 IVFTNTD
+51 IIFTNTD
-58 DASKVYVRNKIKRC
+58 DASKVYVRNKVKRC
-72 EEIGIDAITCPISKF
+72 EEIGIEAITYPISKF
-87 EDFEVAAQKYDFNE
+87 EDFNIAAKDYDFCE
-101 IPYILQE
+101 TPYILQE

-116 NTVFVDQW
+116 NTVFVDQ
-124 YQTDVDGFSASSL
+124 YYHTDVDGFSASNL

-145 KNGFTGMKACTPK
+145 KDGLTYFKACTPK

-167 NIPIEGQKVA
+167 NIFIEGQKVV

-193 LNRDA
+193 LNRNA
-198 TVSICHT
+198 TVSVCHS
-205 KTQQMTLD
+205 KTPENIFDD
-213 EEIYSADIIVSA
+213 EISTADIIISA
-225 VGKVGMLSGYT
+225 VGKANMLSDY
-236 SLFYERKFP
+236 SPWVYQYKFAN
-245 RKVLIDVGMN
+245 KILIDVGMN
-255 RDENGKLCGDICK
+255 RNENGKLCGDFCK

>member
-1 MDIGFG
+1 M
-7 KSQRELVNNHTPII
+7 PII

-26 VANEIADDLKR
+26 VANEIAEDLKK
-37 RCQILKDKGCYPKL
+37 RCEILKANHIFPKL
-51 IVFTNTD
+51 IIFTNTD
-58 DASKVYVRNKIKRC
+58 DASKVYVRNKVKRC
-72 EEIGIDAITCPISKF
+72 EEIGIEAITYPISKF
-87 EDFEVAAQKYDFNE
+87 EDFNIASKDYDFCE
-101 IPYILQE
+101 TPYILQE

-116 NTVFVDQW
+116 NTVFVDQ
-124 YQTDVDGFSASSL
+124 YYHTDVDGFSASNL

-145 KNGFTGMKACTPK
+145 KDGLTYFKACTPK

-167 NIPIEGQKVA
+167 NIPIEGRKVV

-188 MAAMM
+188 MTAMM
-193 LNRDA
+193 LNRNA
-198 TVSICHT
+198 TVSVCHS
-205 KTQQMTLD
+205 KTPENIFDD
-213 EEIYSADIIVSA
+213 EISTADIIISA
-225 VGKVGMLSGYT
+225 VGKANMLSDY
-236 SLFYERKFP
+236 SPWVYQYKFAN
-245 RKVLIDVGMN
+245 KILIDVGMN

-268 EAIEH
+268 EALEH

-278 PVPGGVGPMTVISLC
+278 PVPGGVGTMTVISLC

>member
-1 MDIGFG
+1 M
-7 KSQRELVNNHTPII
+7 PII

-26 VANEIADDLKR
+26 VANEIAEDLKK
-37 RCQILKDKGCYPKL
+37 RCEILKANHIFPKL
-51 IVFTNTD
+51 IIFTNTD
-58 DASKVYVRNKIKRC
+58 DASKVYVRNKVKRC
-72 EEIGIDAITCPISKF
+72 EEIGIEVLTYPISQF
-87 EDFEVAAQKYDFNE
+87 EDFDWFSKKYDFEN

-116 NTVFVDQW
+116 NAIFIDQY
-124 YQTDVDGFSASSL
+124 YQTDVDGFSASNL

-145 KNGFTGMKACTPK
+145 KDGLTYFKACTPK

-167 NIPIEGQKVA
+167 NIPIEGRKVV

-198 TVSICHT
+198 TVTICHS
-205 KTQQMTLD
+205 KTPKYTLD
-213 EEIYSADIIVSA
+213 EEVMSADIIVSA
-225 VGKVGMLSGYT
+225 VGKLNMLSGYRDYI
-236 SLFYERKFP
+236 YERNFK
-245 RKVLIDVGMN
+245 KKILVDVGMN
-255 RDENGKLCGDICK
+255 RDNDGKLCGDICK